1 MTDVFV
7 ESTYKSLILAY
18 KSNDKVRTVI
28 YTILQTGKTE
38 IFLCPSLTLMFC
50 LLQDPICYFSFILDP
65 HSFGRTVENMFYA
78 SFLIKEG
85 KAKIYY
91 KENDTEEHTPF
102 IIPLKKRRNDDEMGQ
117 NLDSKKQAL
126 MTISKE
132 NWKRLKV

>member
-1 MTDVFV
+1 M
-7 ESTYKSLILAY
+7 
-18 KSNDKVRTVI
+18 
-28 YTILQTGKTE
+28 
-38 IFLCPSLTLMFC
+38 
-50 LLQDPICYFSFILDP
+50 DP

-91 KENDTEEHTPF
+91 KDDDAEEHMPF
-102 IIPLKKRRNDDEMGQ
+102 IIPLRKRRNNDEMSQ

-132 NWKRLKV
+132 NWERLKV

>member
-1 MTDVFV
+1 
-7 ESTYKSLILAY
+7 
-18 KSNDKVRTVI
+18 
-28 YTILQTGKTE
+28 
-38 IFLCPSLTLMFC
+38 MFC

-91 KENDTEEHTPF
+91 KENDAEEHTPF
-102 IIPLKKRRNDDEMGQ
+102 IIPLKKRRNDDDMGQ

-126 MTISKE
+126 MTVSKE

>member
-1 MTDVFV
+1 M
-7 ESTYKSLILAY
+7 KNRIILE
-18 KSNDKVRTVI
+18 
-28 YTILQTGKTE
+28 L
-38 IFLCPSLTLMFC
+38 PSLTLMFY
-50 LLQDPICYFSFILDP
+50 LLQNPICYFSFIMDP

-91 KENDTEEHTPF
+91 KDDDAEEHMPF
-102 IIPLKKRRNDDEMGQ
+102 IIPLRKRRNDDEMGQ

-132 NWKRLKV
+132 NWERLKV

>member
-28 YTILQTGKTE
+28 YTILQTKQKF
-38 IFLCPSLTLMFC
+38 FLCPSLTLMFC

-85 KAKIYY
+85 KAKIYF
-91 KENDTEEHTPF
+91 KEDDAKEQMPF
-102 IIPLKKRRNDDEMGQ
+102 IIPLRKRRNDDEMGQ

-126 MTISKE
+126 MTVSKE